1 MGREGEMGRKGE
13 GKAKGERGR
22 GREGRRLGRKEGGGR
37 ERTYR
42 YLLSFLL

>member
-1 MGREGEMGRKGE
+1 MGRKGE

-22 GREGRRLGRKEGGGR
+22 GREGRRLGRKVEGG

-42 YLLSFLL
+42 YFLFFLL